1 MSHPHLHP
9 AGLLQPP
16 PLTVDRTWGAGDV
29 VRTGGQ
35 APYRRLEAAA
45 GEMHLLRDELAP
57 TAGRLGAPGGAT
69 GVRSLLCLAH
79 VTDLQLAD
87 VQSPARFEFFNREF
101 ADPRFRDHV
110 PVQRPQ
116 EALTHHA
123 VDAMLRTLNRVDGAP
138 FSGRPVDLV
147 VTTGDAIDNAQWNEL
162 EMFLAL
168 MDGGTV
174 RSRSGGR
181 RYEGVQGL
189 AWPDDVFWRPDGP
202 GPDGEDL
209 FRSLYAF
216 PHLPGLIERALDDF
230 VSAGLSV
237 PWLACFGNHEA
248 LIQGVGVVTPDVE
261 AALVGALKPARLPD
275 GIDLDQALELF
286 ITGSQAFL
294 GGSNRTVTADPAR
307 RPISR
312 GEFVEAH
319 FRSGARPDGHGFT
332 EANRRAGTAY
342 YAYDTEHVRLVA
354 LDTTCVSGAADGAV
368 DVDQVRWLEERLAE
382 VHSQFEAADGST
394 VRTGHDDRLVVL
406 FSHHGLD
413 TLTNRRGVRPGSDG
427 SDVVGAPDLLRLVH
441 RYPNVVLWLN
451 GHTHTNGVRPR
462 PHPDRPGGGFWEV
475 TTCAVVDWPCQTRL
489 VEIVDAGDGMLA
501 LACTM
506 VDHDSPQHLTGSWP
520 AASTGGVPLQ
530 GVAPSG
536 KVDLAA
542 LHRELAANV
551 PWAGLESALAGEPTD
566 RNVVL
571 PLRAPFPLAR

>member
-1 MSHPHLHP
+1 MSHPHLHA
-9 AGLLQPP
+9 AGLLPPP
-16 PLTVDRTWGAGDV
+16 PLTLHRTWGAGDV
-29 VRTGGQ
+29 VRSGAQ
-35 APYRRLEAAA
+35 APYRRLEVAA
-45 GEMHLLRDELAP
+45 GEAHLLRDDIASG
-57 TAGRLGAPGGAT
+57 AGRLGGGAAA

-101 ADPRFRDHV
+101 ADPRFRDLV

-123 VDAMLRTLNRVDGAP
+123 VDAMLRTLNRIDGAP
-138 FSGRPVDLV
+138 VSGRPVDLV

-168 MDGGTV
+168 MDGGLV

-181 RYEGVQGL
+181 RYEGVQGVS
-189 AWPDDVFWRPDGP
+189 WPDDVFWRPDGP

-216 PHLPGLIERALDDF
+216 PHLPGLLERALDDF
-230 VSAGLSV
+230 HSTGLSV

-261 AALVGALKPARLPD
+261 AALVGALKPTRLPD
-275 GIDLDQALELF
+275 GVDLDQALELF
-286 ITGSQAFL
+286 ITGAQAFL
-294 GGSNRTVTADPAR
+294 GGSDRTVTADPAR

-312 GEFVEAH
+312 HEFVEAH

-332 EANRRAGTAY
+332 ETNRRTGTAY
-342 YAYDTEHVRLVA
+342 YAHDTEHVRLVA
-354 LDTTCVSGAADGAV
+354 LDTTCLAGAADGAV
-368 DVDQVRWLEERLAE
+368 DVDQVRWLEERLVE
-382 VHSQFEAADGST
+382 VHSQFEAPDGST
-394 VRTGHDDRLVVL
+394 VRTQNEDRLVVL

-441 RYPNVVLWLN
+441 RFPNVVLWLN

-520 AASTGGVPLQ
+520 ATGTGGVPLQ
-530 GVAPSG
+530 GAAPAG

-551 PWAGLESALAGEPTD
+551 PWAGLESALAGEPAD

-571 PLRAPFPLAR
+571 PLRAPFPLPR